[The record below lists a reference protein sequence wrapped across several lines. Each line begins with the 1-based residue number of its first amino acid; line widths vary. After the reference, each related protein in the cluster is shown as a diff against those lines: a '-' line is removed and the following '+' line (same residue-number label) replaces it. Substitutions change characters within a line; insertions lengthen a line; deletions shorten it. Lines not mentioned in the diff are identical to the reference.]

1 MLLAGEFAVVHDVTY
16 YRRALH
22 ALFVAHAGLHGT
34 LIEYPLPALA
44 VMLPQFLLAG
54 MNTVAF
60 YVLFAATMLLCD
72 ACFTYALWLADGRQR
87 GYATNFWLW
96 FVPCVGPM
104 AYFRFDLVPALL
116 AGAALLVVAR
126 RPATAGALVAFGAA
140 LKLWPAILLPALLLR
155 REIRRRAL
163 AGFGVVGA
171 AIAIPTVLLG
181 GLSRSLSPIRYQA
194 HRGLQIESVA
204 ASPLMLARAFAP
216 RTWRLRVSRFRAWE
230 IYGPWVHAGLTAAS
244 LLSVLGLL
252 VLAGLW
258 WRAGHSHVVD
268 VPLLGWMFFAT
279 ALVVTVTDK
288 ALSPQ
293 YILWLGGT
301 FAAVAS
307 RSAGRQVLRAG
318 SMLLVIA
325 VVTQVI
331 FPIGYG
337 LLTVRSVASIY
348 PASLLVARNALLVW
362 LTFLACHQVWRLSAR
377 SYVGQTKPEL
387 VQSLSSRA

>member
-1 MLLAGEFAVVHDVTY
+1 
-16 YRRALH
+16 
-22 ALFVAHAGLHGT
+22 
-34 LIEYPLPALA
+34 
-44 VMLPQFLLAG
+44 
-54 MNTVAF
+54 
-60 YVLFAATMLLCD
+60 
-72 ACFTYALWLADGRQR
+72 
-87 GYATNFWLW
+87 
-96 FVPCVGPM
+96 
-104 AYFRFDLVPALL
+104 
-116 AGAALLVVAR
+116 
-126 RPATAGALVAFGAA
+126 
-140 LKLWPAILLPALLLR
+140 
-155 REIRRRAL
+155 
-163 AGFGVVGA
+163 
-171 AIAIPTVLLG
+171 VLLG

-377 SYVGQTKPEL
+377 SYVGQTKPRTRSEL
-387 VQSLSSRA
+387 VEPGVTQHQPLAAGRAEVDLGLPVLPTAAPIDDRAQAQVSCVTRSPTSRSGMARLPTPPRRPPRARRLAASDSCADGRRRPMSAERYPWSAYRRPLSP